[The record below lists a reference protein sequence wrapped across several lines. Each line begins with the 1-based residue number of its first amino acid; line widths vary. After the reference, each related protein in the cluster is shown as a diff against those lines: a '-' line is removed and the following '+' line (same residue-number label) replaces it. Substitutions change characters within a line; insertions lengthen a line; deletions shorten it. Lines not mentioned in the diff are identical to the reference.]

1 MGERTYDHL
10 KKAVED
16 LQRLSPQ
23 ELLSY
28 WIQNE
33 LKLAETCRSLSNY
46 AKEVRWG
53 GNDASNLCERLAELS
68 VETAEKLMA
77 EYRKRFGT
85 SELSPPTNVEPIEL
99 LLSLKDLKRTL
110 KTGRIEDVIKTLLE
124 TQRVMHEIYSSL
136 TSKTSDED
144 LSELFSALSELS
156 RRRYSTLKEMLE
168 RTQ

>member
-33 LKLAETCRSLSNY
+33 LKLAETCNSLSNY

-53 GNDASNLCERLAELS
+53 DNASNLCEWLAELS

-77 EYRKRFGT
+77 EYQKRFGT
-85 SELSPPTNVEPIEL
+85 SELSPTNVESIEL
-99 LLSLKDLKRTL
+99 ILSLEDLKRTL
-110 KTGRIEDVIKTLLE
+110 KIGRIEDIIKTLLE

-136 TSKTSDED
+136 ALKTSDER

-156 RRRYSTLKEMLE
+156 RRRYSTLKKMLE
-168 RTQ
+168 RTL

>member
-1 MGERTYDHL
+1 M
-10 KKAVED
+10 
-16 LQRLSPQ
+16 
-23 ELLSY
+23 
-28 WIQNE
+28 
-33 LKLAETCRSLSNY
+33 
-46 AKEVRWG
+46 
-53 GNDASNLCERLAELS
+53 S